1 MIMKNILATKFTETT
16 ERYGLVFSVCSVNF
30 VANRF

>member
-1 MIMKNILATKFTETT
+1 MIMKNILATENTEIT
-16 ERYGLVFSVCSVNF
+16 ERYGLVFSVCSVNS